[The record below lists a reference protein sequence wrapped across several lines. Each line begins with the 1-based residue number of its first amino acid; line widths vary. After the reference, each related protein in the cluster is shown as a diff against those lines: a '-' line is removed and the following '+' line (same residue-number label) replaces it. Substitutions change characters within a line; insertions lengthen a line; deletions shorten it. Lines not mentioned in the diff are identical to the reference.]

1 MKRFFSLSVVGLL
14 SITFTVAAVAPQ
26 INRLVLEKEI
36 ESLYKQIKEKEQTF
50 IEPSL
55 QDKAQYAQFLSQ
67 QNTGIFRV
75 TSREKSQGR
84 LLTVSG
90 NGSYY
95 SFSRQSNSYG
105 QGSDLEFS
113 QGKFQTGFSG
123 TALGFFSQLGDV
135 PIESITMEHP
145 AIEYLNK
152 FVPPAKESEVRQLQ
166 QSSYYKGMRQ
176 GDFTYTKQVAS
187 FVNSTYLL
195 RSLDYYANSDILIAM
210 RVVKQDVDGSLVI
223 IWKKLKVFPA
233 PVAER

>member
-14 SITFTVAAVAPQ
+14 SVTFTVAAVAPQ
-26 INRLVLEKEI
+26 INRLLLEKEI

-95 SFSRQSNSYG
+95 SLSRQSNSYG
-105 QGSDLEFS
+105 QGSDIEFS
-113 QGKFQTGFSG
+113 TGKIPDR
-123 TALGFFSQLGDV
+123 FFRSQ
-135 PIESITMEHP
+135 
-145 AIEYLNK
+145 
-152 FVPPAKESEVRQLQ
+152 R
-166 QSSYYKGMRQ
+166 
-176 GDFTYTKQVAS
+176 
-187 FVNSTYLL
+187 
-195 RSLDYYANSDILIAM
+195 
-210 RVVKQDVDGSLVI
+210 
-223 IWKKLKVFPA
+223 
-233 PVAER
+233 